1 MWFKNAIFYR
11 FDKAKELDFE
21 QLEKAL
27 QEYQF
32 KEAGSQ
38 QVSSFGWTKVLG
50 ESAELFSHVAN
61 GCVMICAQ
69 RQEKILP
76 ADVIRRAHKAR
87 IDEVISREARKV
99 GKKEREHLKD
109 QVIQELL
116 PKAFSRY
123 SKSFAYIDTKRGLFV
138 VDASAFKKAEDLGA
152 LLRKSLGSL
161 PIVPTHTKNMPT
173 DVMTNWL
180 RSLDKL
186 PAGIVLGDAVELR
199 DPVYD
204 GGIVRL
210 TRQEITEDEVTTHLN
225 VGKVATRIAINWEDQ
240 VSMVLHEDVRL
251 TGIKFDD
258 RLVERAMDQGDGESA
273 AAQFDADFVIMAE
286 TMAQLY
292 VRITGLF
299 GGIETGEDEG
309 K

>member
-1 MWFKNAIFYR
+1 
-11 FDKAKELDFE
+11 
-21 QLEKAL
+21 
-27 QEYQF
+27 
-32 KEAGSQ
+32 
-38 QVSSFGWTKVLG
+38 
-50 ESAELFSHVAN
+50 
-61 GCVMICAQ
+61 
-69 RQEKILP
+69 
-76 ADVIRRAHKAR
+76 
-87 IDEVISREARKV
+87 
-99 GKKEREHLKD
+99 
-109 QVIQELL
+109 
-116 PKAFSRY
+116 
-123 SKSFAYIDTKRGLFV
+123 
-138 VDASAFKKAEDLGA
+138 
-152 LLRKSLGSL
+152 
-161 PIVPTHTKNMPT
+161 
-173 DVMTNWL
+173 
-180 RSLDKL
+180 L

-199 DPVYD
+199 DPVQD

-240 VSMVLHEDVRL
+240 VNMVLHEDVRL